1 MDASELRY
9 DDLVDRIEVLYNDHR
24 YRAATDLLNAERD
37 GLEVWAAELA
47 HLKACLLG
55 ADGDAD
61 GALRVLQDASTAGA
75 WWRRSILTED
85 DDLAALQDRPA
96 FLELIELSESRVVD
110 DPVPPLMALPGQAV
124 DGGLRGVVVALHG
137 AGQTAGHARRDWGGV
152 VELGYALVCVQSS
165 YRMSPR
171 YRTWPDP
178 EQARADIA
186 RALAELPAAIA
197 DVAGTDAA
205 GRLPVVAAGFS
216 AGGRVALDWAL
227 TGRPTAVAGVLALA
241 PALRELPAYAG
252 GKLSPATIWI
262 GTDDDLLE
270 VVDGAAEQ
278 LTGFGCSIERLPGLG
293 HAFPAA
299 FDELLAGVL

>member
-9 DDLVDRIEVLYNDHR
+9 DDLVDRVEVLYYDHR
-24 YRAATDLLNAERD
+24 YRAAADLVDAESD
-37 GLEVWAAELA
+37 GLEPWAAELA

-61 GALRVLQDASTAGA
+61 GAMRVLQDASTAGA
-75 WWRRSILTED
+75 WWRSAILVD
-85 DDLAALQDRPA
+85 DDLEALQDRA
-96 FLELIELSESRVVD
+96 EFAELIKVSEARVAD
-110 DPVPPLMALPGQAV
+110 EPVPPLVVLP
-124 DGGLRGVVVALHG
+124 DGEPVGVVVALHG
-137 AGQTAGHARRDWGGV
+137 AGQRVGHARRDWGGV
-152 VELGYALVCVQSS
+152 VELGYALACVQSS
-165 YRMSPR
+165 YRMSPM

-186 RALAELPAAIA
+186 RALAE
-197 DVAGTDAA
+197 VAG
-205 GRLPVVAAGFS
+205 LPLIAAGFS

-227 TGRPTAVAGVLALA
+227 TGRPTAVAGVVALA
-241 PALRELPAYAG
+241 PALRELPAYAD

-270 VVDGAAEQ
+270 VVDGAASK
-278 LTGFGCSIERLPGLG
+278 LTGFGCNIERLPGLG
-293 HAFPAA
+293 HTFPAG